1 MPTIEDKKMKAQES
15 VKNKEIGIYSV
26 KQVESA
32 NLDSQKSLPDLSQ
45 AKKHFVP
52 LNIEYW
58 SPEQA
63 GEEKLVYIHSIGGH
77 EVPDLETGEI
87 KTLTCVMLLEKQ
99 DETVKRFINASRV
112 LVGNIQDAINRGEIV
127 PKTTL
132 TPVAITFL
140 GAFKNRSNAF
150 SSNRWQIIPL
160 INETSEA

>member
-1 MPTIEDKKMKAQES
+1 MKTQSE
-15 VKNKEIGIYSV
+15 VKNKKEVGIYSTE
-26 KQVESA
+26 QVESA
-32 NLDSQKSLPDLSQ
+32 NLDAQKNLPDLSQ

-63 GEEKLVYIHSIGGH
+63 GEEKLVYIHSVGEH

-87 KTLTCVMLLEKQ
+87 KPLLCVMLLEKQ
-99 DETVKRFINASRV
+99 GDKVKRFINASRV

-132 TPVAITFL
+132 TPVSITFL

-160 INETSEA
+160 INTTNAEA